1 MNQIFLKLI
10 IKRRRR
16 IVFKFLP
23 LLTWALKEYGDLEKS
38 KDLFFSCV
46 TLKNRRRTE
55 RSLQH
60 NRRQLQLVCK

>member
-46 TLKNRRRTE
+46 TLPYVN
-55 RSLQH
+55 
-60 NRRQLQLVCK
+60 

>member
-1 MNQIFLKLI
+1 MNQIFVKLI

-38 KDLFFSCV
+38 KDFFFLCYPV
-46 TLKNRRRTE
+46 KTKQKQEFKNKYE
-55 RSLQH
+55 NYS
-60 NRRQLQLVCK
+60 